1 MRRNAVWKTNFCF
14 CKSFFNTTKR
24 NKTAQGPDSQT
35 KSTLADIVT
44 NVPVPVSWRSVGV
57 MADGSSRDCSVF
69 LLDMQKK
76 RREEEELERKSQQRI
91 QLLESLQQRTHNL
104 QVEIKKA
111 RDLRLSL
118 DTFLKVEDVDRA
130 AAKAE
135 KERKEELQLDAEI
148 ERLRLVYAEL
158 MERRQEQQH
167 QIERHRVYWDLMV
180 RVVRMTKF
188 DDVRELTGHIESLLH
203 FEDNFC
209 KRENRAYEQVDQ
221 LKKTLLTLEDDHRL
235 LRLQKNNT
243 LSQLQTE
250 IEKTRSEALS
260 WDRKW
265 NYIQETAAKKTLW
278 LGRIRMATLNL
289 YEMTDDRIEVGK
301 AAVHINDTEKQLD
314 KIKLFIQEHEG
325 IMKQHQ
331 TQSQKHDGRYEK
343 HVKVQKAH
351 LK

>member
-91 QLLESLQQRTHNL
+91 Q
-104 QVEIKKA
+104 
-111 RDLRLSL
+111 
-118 DTFLKVEDVDRA
+118 VEDVDRA